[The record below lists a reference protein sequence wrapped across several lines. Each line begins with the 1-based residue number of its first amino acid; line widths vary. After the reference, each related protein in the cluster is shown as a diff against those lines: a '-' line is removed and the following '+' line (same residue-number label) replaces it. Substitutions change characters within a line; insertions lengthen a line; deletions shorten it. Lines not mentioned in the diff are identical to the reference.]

1 MKILIDMTIKELT
14 APYSDPRMLRHPEKV
29 NIPNEKLLYLL
40 IDETEMTFRKGMLV
54 TASVSKVFENKAIC
68 RLENGL
74 TAVVLEQDIVEG

>member
-14 APYSDPRMLRHPEKV
+14 APYFDPRALRHPEKV

-54 TASVSKVFENKAIC
+54 TATVSKVFENKAIC

-74 TAVVLEQDIVEG
+74 TAVILEQDIVE